1 MKSLALET
9 LSVQRSWPTMALG
22 CLLFAT
28 LTAVGA
34 TVSFPLAFSPV
45 PITLQTLAVIL
56 AGAALGPVWG
66 PLSQLL
72 YITAGVVG
80 LPVFANG
87 TAGPGVLFGTTGGYL
102 VGFVIGAWVAGM
114 LTKPGSSWL
123 RLSLGLLAA
132 HLVIFV
138 LGIAQLKLFLG
149 DSIGVLLTAG
159 FFPFIPGM
167 IFKTAVAVGLLKPSR
182 LGWFRS

>member
-1 MKSLALET
+1 
-9 LSVQRSWPTMALG
+9 MALG
-22 CLLFAT
+22 CLLFT
-28 LTAVGA
+28 VLTIVGA
-34 TVSFPLAFSPV
+34 HVSFPLASSPV

-72 YITAGVVG
+72 YITLGVSG
-80 LPVFANG
+80 LPIFANG
-87 TAGPGVLFGTTGGYL
+87 TSGPGVLLGTTGGYL

-114 LTKPGSSWL
+114 LVKSGSSWL

-138 LGIAQLKLFLG
+138 LGIAQLKLFVG
-149 DSIGVLLTAG
+149 ESVGALLALG
-159 FFPFIPGM
+159 FFPFVPGM